1 MRVKFISYK
10 DTGETR
16 TIYVLI
22 VNAKIMWGN
31 ETNDIINQLF
41 KSFLDNYQKKEQI
54 MRGESDFIFESADLI
69 DYHLNKIG
77 LG

>member
-10 DTGETR
+10 DIGETR

>member
-10 DTGETR
+10 DTGETH

-31 ETNDIINQLF
+31 ETYDIINQLF
-41 KSFLDNYQKKEQI
+41 KSFLDNYQKRSK
-54 MRGESDFIFESADLI
+54 
-69 DYHLNKIG
+69 
-77 LG
+77 

>member
-10 DTGETR
+10 DIGGTR

-22 VNAKIMWGN
+22 VNEKIMWGN

-69 DYHLNKIG
+69 DYNLNKIG